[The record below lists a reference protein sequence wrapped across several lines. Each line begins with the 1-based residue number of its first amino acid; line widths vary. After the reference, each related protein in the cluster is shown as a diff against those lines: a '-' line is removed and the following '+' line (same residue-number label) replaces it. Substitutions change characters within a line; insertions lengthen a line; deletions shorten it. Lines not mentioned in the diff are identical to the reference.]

1 MKKRYNK
8 PTYQY
13 QVVKITRH
21 GKNHAT
27 IYYAEEPTS
36 SMKNLHKKD
45 VKLGIVERLLT
56 GESFECKL
64 SAVINDLRRRLR
76 LKQLKGEMAK

>member
-13 QVVKITRH
+13 QVVKIIRY
-21 GKNHAT
+21 GKNRAT
-27 IYYAEEPTS
+27 IFYAEEPTS
-36 SMKNLHKKD
+36 SVKNLHKKD
-45 VKLGIVERLLT
+45 VKLGIVERILT
-56 GESFECKL
+56 EESFECKL

-76 LKQLKGEMAK
+76 LKQLKGEFLK